1 MAGGL
6 PEGDAVARTAVP
18 LRLGRQQLLG
28 LAALRPLLPLEPVI
42 LVHIGLVQTCQRC
55 LTMFDDG
62 ISDISVDNSVLTS

>member
-42 LVHIGLVQTCQRC
+42 LVHIGLAQTCQ
-55 LTMFDDG
+55 
-62 ISDISVDNSVLTS
+62 